1 MKRTGS
7 PNDTSDD
14 DTRSPRKQSN
24 LSVSHADAVAHDVG
38 AQDDAFDADA
48 ALAQKDVVI
57 DFDNLSVGDEDAV
70 EPLAEGVEYLDSWK
84 TGANA

>member
-24 LSVSHADAVAHDVG
+24 LSVSRAVAAAHDAD
-38 AQDDAFDADA
+38 AQDDTFDADA

-57 DFDNLSVGDEDAV
+57 DFDNLSVGDEEAV
-70 EPLAEGVEYLDSWK
+70 EPLAEGVEYLNFWK